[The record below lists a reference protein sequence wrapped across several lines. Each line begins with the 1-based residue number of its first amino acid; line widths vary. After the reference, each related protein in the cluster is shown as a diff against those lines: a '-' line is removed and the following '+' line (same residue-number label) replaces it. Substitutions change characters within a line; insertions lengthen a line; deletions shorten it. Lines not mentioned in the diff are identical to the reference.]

1 MGGAKNVVSLHQKKK
16 QTCLTQV
23 SDETYKT
30 SEIMKKF
37 IYTMMIMA
45 MTVIGT
51 TSSYGATKVYN
62 HKDCNHSVCANSVNG
77 RSHFKTNDRNTLT
90 VVYNHNHTYNRY
102 GVCVK
107 CNLTK
112 KTIDEIKRK
121 NNKKSNKPCPVCS
134 HKNNKHRR

>member
-30 SEIMKKF
+30 SGIMKKF

-51 TSSYGATKVYN
+51 TSSYGATK
-62 HKDCNHSVCANSVNG
+62 
-77 RSHFKTNDRNTLT
+77 
-90 VVYNHNHTYNRY
+90 VYNHNHTYNRY

>member
-1 MGGAKNVVSLHQKKK
+1 
-16 QTCLTQV
+16 
-23 SDETYKT
+23 
-30 SEIMKKF
+30 MKKF

-51 TSSYGATKVYN
+51 TSSYGATKVKYD
-62 HKDCNHSVCANSVNG
+62 KGCNHNTIVRNSYGN
-77 RSHFKTNDRNTLT
+77 SHFRTPDRNTLSAAF
-90 VVYNHNHTYNRY
+90 NHNHTYNRY

-112 KTIDEIKRK
+112 KTIDDMKRK
-121 NNKKSNKPCPVCS
+121 GFKKNNRPCPACS